1 MQHIHKMINDFSDD
15 NYKLCRVKEIL
26 GFTKKNISSEWF
38 LIQHYCIKKIRKE
51 FGL

>member
-26 GFTKKNISSEWF
+26 GFTKKNLQRMVSDTA
-38 LIQHYCIKKIRKE
+38 LLHNKNT
-51 FGL
+51 

>member
-26 GFTKKNISSEWF
+26 GFTKKKHLQRMVSDTA
-38 LIQHYCIKKIRKE
+38 LLHKKNT
-51 FGL
+51 